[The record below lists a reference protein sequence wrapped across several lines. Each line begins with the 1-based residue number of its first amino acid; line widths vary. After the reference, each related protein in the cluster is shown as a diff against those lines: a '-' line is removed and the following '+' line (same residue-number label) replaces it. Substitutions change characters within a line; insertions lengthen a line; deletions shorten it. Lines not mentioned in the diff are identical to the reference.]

1 MDAKKLSF
9 WAAFNSRDDLKKY
22 GVDALLL
29 FALQLKFGIDIEDID
44 LIASNCLTEGGEDK
58 KADLIYIDYEAAHVV
73 IAQTYIAKSLIGK
86 DGKPKK
92 AKANKA
98 ADLNA
103 TVSWLLAT
111 PISNLPEK
119 LKSHAEELRRAIT
132 DGGISTIHIW
142 LVHNQPESTNV
153 RDELNTVEHTTD
165 SIIKANFP
173 SFSSIGKIEIQALE
187 VGKNTLEAWYQ
198 SVQNPILVS
207 KVFTIPISNGF
218 EIKEGDWRSFV
229 TAIPA
234 AFLHKLYGEYKNDL
248 FSADIRGYL
257 GSRESDKNINKGME
271 QTAGEDPGH
280 FWVYNNGITVLV
292 NNFKPI
298 KTGGLKKLRI
308 NGFSIVNGAQ
318 TTGAIGSLSEPPED
332 SAMVPVRFI
341 TCGNNETLRN
351 IIRYNNT
358 QNKMIGPDSRSND
371 PIQTKLISEFKNIPG
386 ISYSPRRGVGEDIIK
401 KPPPNTYN
409 LLPFVA
415 GQAIAAFWGRPDVA
429 YHEKTDMWIN
439 TEKYSTY
446 FNDRTNAKNVLFA
459 LSLLKA
465 VENKKTSLW
474 GKSNSD
480 NLVGKENDQFTFFRK
495 RGSVF
500 MMTSAIARCLEDILN
515 KQIPN
520 RSNLAFK
527 ENVSLQGAVNIWTP
541 IVNTASAF
549 TEPLVEGLADGF
561 KAHDTVNGAIRQFQS
576 LMKATIE
583 ANPQIF
589 SEFAKQVS

>member
-1 MDAKKLSF
+1 MGAKKSQF
-9 WAAFNSRDDLKKY
+9 WAAFEARDDLKQY
-22 GVDALLL
+22 GVDALVL
-29 FALQLKFGIDIEDID
+29 FALQLKFGIEDID
-44 LIASNCLTEGGEDK
+44 LVASNCLTEGGEDK
-58 KADLIYIDYEAAHVV
+58 KADLIYIDSEAGHVV
-73 IAQTYIAKSLIGK
+73 IAQTSIAENLISK

-103 TVSWLLAT
+103 AVSWLLAS
-111 PISNLPEK
+111 PISHLPEK

-132 DGGISTIHIW
+132 DGEINTIHIW
-142 LVHNQPESTNV
+142 LVHNLPESKNV
-153 RDELNTVEHTTD
+153 SDELNTVEHTAA

-173 SFSSIGKIEIQALE
+173 SIGNIDIQALE
-187 VGKNTLEAWYQ
+187 VGEKTLEVWYQ
-198 SVQNPILVS
+198 SIQNPILVS
-207 KVFTIPISNGF
+207 EDFIIPISDGF
-218 EIKEGDWRSFV
+218 AIKEGDWRSFV

-234 AFLHKLYGEYKNDL
+234 AFLYELYGKYKNDL
-248 FSADIRGYL
+248 FSADIRDYL
-257 GSRESDKNINKGME
+257 GSRESDKNINKGIE
-271 QTAGEDPGH
+271 QTAQEDPRH

-292 NNFKPI
+292 NNFEPSE
-298 KTGGLKKLRI
+298 TGNLKKLQI

-318 TTGAIGSLSEPPED
+318 TTGAVGSLSGPPED

-351 IIRYNNT
+351 IIKYNNT
-358 QNKMIGPDSRSND
+358 QNKMIGPDYRSSD
-371 PIQTKLISEFKNIPG
+371 AVQTRLISEFQMIPG
-386 ISYSPRRGVGEDIIK
+386 VSYSPRRGLGEDVIK
-401 KPPPNTYN
+401 KPPPNTYS

-446 FNDRTNAKNVLFA
+446 FNDRTNAKNILFA

-465 VENKKTSLW
+465 VENKKTSLRE
-474 GKSNSD
+474 KSNSD

-500 MMTSAIARCLEDILN
+500 MMASAIARCLEDILN

-527 ENVSLQGAVNIWTP
+527 ENVSLQRAVNIWTP

-549 TEPLVEGLADGF
+549 TEPLVAGLADGF

>member
-1 MDAKKLSF
+1 VGVKNSPF
-9 WAAFNSRDDLKKY
+9 WAAFDSRDDLKKY

-29 FALQLKFGIDIEDID
+29 FALQLKFGIDDID
-44 LIASNCLTEGGEDK
+44 LMASNCLTEGGDDK
-58 KADLIYIDYEAAHVV
+58 KADLIYIDSETGRVV
-73 IAQTYIAKSLIGK
+73 IAQTSIAKSLIGK
-86 DGKPKK
+86 NGKPKK

-98 ADLNA
+98 TDLNA
-103 TVSWLLAT
+103 AVSWLLAS
-111 PISNLPEK
+111 PINSLPEK

-132 DGGISTIHIW
+132 DNEISTIHIW
-142 LVHNQPESTNV
+142 LVHNQPESKNV
-153 RDELNTVEHTTD
+153 RDELDTVEHTAD
-165 SIIKANFP
+165 SVIKANF
-173 SFSSIGKIEIQALE
+173 SSIGDIKIQALE
-187 VGKNTLEAWYQ
+187 VGKETLEVWYQ
-198 SVQNPILVS
+198 SIQRPILVS
-207 KVFTIPISNGF
+207 EVFTIPIPNGF

-234 AFLHKLYGEYKNDL
+234 AFLHGLYGKYKNDL

-257 GSRESDKNINKGME
+257 GSRESDKNINKGIE
-271 QTAGEDPGH
+271 QTAQEDPGH

-292 NNFKPI
+292 NKFEPKE
-298 KTGGLKKLRI
+298 TGDLKELQI

-332 SAMVPVRFI
+332 SAMVQVRFI
-341 TCGNNETLRN
+341 TCGDNETLRD
-351 IIRYNNT
+351 IIKYNNT

-371 PIQTKLISEFKNIPG
+371 PIQTKLISEFSKIPG
-386 ISYSPRRGVGEDIIK
+386 ISYSPRRGVGKDVIK

-415 GQAIAAFWGRPDVA
+415 GQAIAAFMGDPDVA
-429 YHEKTDMWIN
+429 YHEKTDMWLN

-446 FNDRTNAKNVLFA
+446 FNDRTNAKNILFA

-465 VENKKTSLW
+465 VENKKMSLW

-480 NLVGKENDQFTFFRK
+480 NLVGKESDQFVFFRK

-500 MMTSAIARCLEDILN
+500 MMTSAIVKCLEDILN

-520 RSNLAFK
+520 RFNLAFK
-527 ENVSLQGAVNIWTP
+527 ENISLQSAIDTWTP
-541 IVNTASAF
+541 VVTTASAF

-561 KAHDTVNGAIRQFQS
+561 KAHETVYRAIKEFQS
-576 LMKATIE
+576 RIYATKDVNSKIY
-583 ANPQIF
+583 A
-589 SEFAKQVS
+589 EFAKKVS